1 MCNTPSATAGFLRM
15 GGGVSGCQGKGKVS
29 SAQRERRLQLKRAW
43 EEVERS
49 DCPVIG

>member
-1 MCNTPSATAGFLRM
+1 MYNTPSATAGFLRM

-43 EEVERS
+43 EEIERR
-49 DCPVIG
+49 DGPVIG